1 MRITVVTVRGHSMNP
16 TLRDGQTVLCL
27 KVPAAFIPPE
37 AVILFDHD
45 FADDTQ
51 ALVKRVAR
59 VGRTEHGLRQ
69 FWVTGDAGPRS
80 SSSIQLGWIASPRVH
95 GIGFWPLRLLRRL
108 GHRRPSRPVYRPVP

>member
-27 KVPAAFIPPE
+27 KVPTALIPPE

-51 ALVKRVAR
+51 VLVKRVAR
-59 VGRTEHGLRQ
+59 VGRAENGSRQ
-69 FWVTGDAGPRS
+69 FWVAGDAGPRS
-80 SSSIQLGWIASPRVH
+80 SSSIQLGWIASPRVQ
-95 GIGFWPLRLLRRL
+95 GVGFWPPRLLRRL
-108 GHRRPSRPVYRPVP
+108 GQRQHSTPVYRPVP